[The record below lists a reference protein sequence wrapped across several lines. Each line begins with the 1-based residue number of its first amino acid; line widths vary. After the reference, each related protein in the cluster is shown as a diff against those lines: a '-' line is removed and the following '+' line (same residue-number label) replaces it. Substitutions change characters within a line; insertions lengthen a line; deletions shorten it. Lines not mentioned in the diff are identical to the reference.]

1 MLSIPNV
8 GTVSIKCDS
17 AFTETD
23 KGLASPYR
31 TIQLVKTATGIDKKL
46 LRLCFSNEVYPFTP
60 ESASAKI
67 ALWILQL
74 KLLAQTWLSRFS
86 RKLTKV

>member
-1 MLSIPNV
+1 MIGAGDFDISFTMFSIPNV

-31 TIQLVKTATGIDKKL
+31 TIEFKATDSGL
-46 LRLCFSNEVYPFTP
+46 S
-60 ESASAKI
+60 
-67 ALWILQL
+67 WIIG
-74 KLLAQTWLSRFS
+74 K
-86 RKLTKV
+86 